1 MKNTNSESQG
11 LEMNEMLPEYDF
23 TDGVRGKHHKAFRE
37 GHTVKVHRTNGTLDV
52 RYFTLEDGAV
62 MLEPDVRQYFPDSD
76 AVNKA
81 LRALIS
87 LVPEKRRATE
97 SG

>member
-1 MKNTNSESQG
+1 MKNITSEDQG
-11 LEMNEMLPEYDF
+11 LENDDMLPEYDF
-23 TDGVRGKHHKAFRE
+23 ADGVRGKHHKAFRE
-37 GHTVKVHRTNGTLDV
+37 GHTVKVHRANGTVDV
-52 RYFTLEDGAV
+52 QYFTLEDGAV

-87 LVPEKRRATE
+87 LVPEERQVTG

>member
-1 MKNTNSESQG
+1 MKNTNSEGQN
-11 LEMNEMLPEYDF
+11 LENDDMLPEYDF
-23 TDGVRGKHHKAFRE
+23 AAGVRGKHYAAHRE
-37 GHTVKVHRTNGTLDV
+37 GHTVKIHKADGTTDVH
-52 RYFTLEDGAV
+52 YFTLEDGAV

-87 LVPEKRRATE
+87 LVPEKHQVTE
-97 SG
+97 DS